1 MEKFEFNPV
10 KGFEDGSA
18 YPNPSNEAE
27 VRTQLM
33 RPLFQLQAFL
43 NDMIEKLNSSEGI
56 KEIGTE
62 KGSLLNLL
70 EDYVLQAKL
79 TEELNKK
86 LNASLGNQYKGMVLY
101 INDEG
106 VITPVSID
114 NIGSALTEDVVMK
127 FQGKENAG
135 KVLVVDQGGQVI
147 PVMGFGTGTGA
158 SSFYD
163 ISIHDDILE
172 INCVLTNELKVT
184 DDGEG
189 NVTLA

>member
-27 VRTQLM
+27 VREQLM
-33 RPLFQLQAFL
+33 RPLLQLKEHL
-43 NDMIEKLNSSEGI
+43 NTFIETLNSADGLN
-56 KEIGTE
+56 EIGTD
-62 KGSLLNLL
+62 KGTLLDLL
-70 EDYVLQAKL
+70 GDYVLQTKL
-79 TEELNKK
+79 NEELNKK
-86 LNASLGNQYKGMVLY
+86 LNATLGENYKGMVLY
-101 INDEG
+101 INDSG

-114 NIGSALTEDVVMK
+114 SIGSALTEDVVMK

-163 ISIHDDILE
+163 ISIHDDILD

-189 NVTLA
+189 NVALA